1 MAVNE
6 SLRACVRRAYRKIN
20 EAQTAIE
27 EIQSFISCS
36 GFDGN
41 PPAITHTKDDELILE
56 WNGAEMP
63 TERAIEYMEEYG
75 YITPYDF

>member
-1 MAVNE
+1 MNKQ
-6 SLRACVRRAYRKIN
+6 LRTVVERAYRKIN

-27 EIQSFISCS
+27 QIEGSLTFS
-36 GFDGN
+36 GFDDN

-63 TERAIEYMEEYG
+63 IGIAIEYMEEYG

>member
-1 MAVNE
+1 MNKQ
-6 SLRACVRRAYRKIN
+6 LRTVVERAYRKIN

-27 EIQSFISCS
+27 DIQKQIVCS
-36 GFDGN
+36 GFDDN
-41 PPAITHTKDDELILE
+41 PPAITHTKDNELILE

-63 TERAIEYMEEYG
+63 IERAIEYMEEYG

>member
-1 MAVNE
+1 MAINT
-6 SLRACVRRAYRKIN
+6 SLRACVRRAYKKIN

-27 EIQSFISCS
+27 DIQKYIVCS
-36 GFDGN
+36 RFDDN

-63 TERAIEYMEEYG
+63 IERAIEYMEEYG

>member
-1 MAVNE
+1 MNKQ
-6 SLRACVRRAYRKIN
+6 LRTVVERAYRKIN

-27 EIQSFISCS
+27 NIQKHIAFS
-36 GFDGN
+36 GFDDN

-63 TERAIEYMEEYG
+63 IEIAIEYMEEYG

>member
-1 MAVNE
+1 MNKQ
-6 SLRACVRRAYRKIN
+6 LRTVVERAYRKIN

-27 EIQSFISCS
+27 QIQGSLIFS
-36 GFDGN
+36 GFDDN

-63 TERAIEYMEEYG
+63 IERAIEYMEEYG

>member
-1 MAVNE
+1 MNKQ
-6 SLRACVRRAYRKIN
+6 LRIVVERAYRKIN

-27 EIQSFISCS
+27 DIQKYIACS
-36 GFDGN
+36 GFDDN

-63 TERAIEYMEEYG
+63 IERAIEYMEEYG

>member
-1 MAVNE
+1 MNKQ
-6 SLRACVRRAYRKIN
+6 LRTVVWLAYRKIN
-20 EAQTAIE
+20 EAQTAIKD
-27 EIQSFISCS
+27 IQKQIVYS
-36 GFDGN
+36 GFDDN

-63 TERAIEYMEEYG
+63 IDRAIEYMEEYG

>member
-1 MAVNE
+1 MNKQ
-6 SLRACVRRAYRKIN
+6 LRTVVERAYRKIN

-27 EIQSFISCS
+27 DIQKYIVCS
-36 GFDGN
+36 RFDDN

-63 TERAIEYMEEYG
+63 IERAIEYMEEYG

>member
-1 MAVNE
+1 MNKQ
-6 SLRACVRRAYRKIN
+6 LRTVVERAYRKIN

-27 EIQSFISCS
+27 DIQKHIVCS
-36 GFDGN
+36 GFDDN

-56 WNGAEMP
+56 WSGAEMP
-63 TERAIEYMEEYG
+63 IERAIEYMEEYG

>member
-1 MAVNE
+1 MNKQ
-6 SLRACVRRAYRKIN
+6 LRAVVERAYRKIN

-27 EIQSFISCS
+27 EIQHSLTFS
-36 GFDGN
+36 GFNDN

-63 TERAIEYMEEYG
+63 IERAIEYMEEYG

>member
-1 MAVNE
+1 MNKQ
-6 SLRACVRRAYRKIN
+6 LRTVVERAYRKIN

-27 EIQSFISCS
+27 DIQKYIVCS
-36 GFDGN
+36 RLDDN

-63 TERAIEYMEEYG
+63 IERAIEYMEEYG

>member
-1 MAVNE
+1 MNKQ
-6 SLRACVRRAYRKIN
+6 LRTVVERAYRKIN

-27 EIQSFISCS
+27 DIQKYIVCS
-36 GFDGN
+36 RFDDN
-41 PPAITHTKDDELILE
+41 PQAITHTKDDELILE

-63 TERAIEYMEEYG
+63 IERAIEYMEEYG